1 MSEVKFFE
9 LDNLKVINFSEKS
22 LVEFDQDYYLT
33 TQNLLDKLDES
44 SQDIKDILSCLGKDT
59 IICRLFKM
67 DENSEVY
74 CAVPKIYKD
83 ESDEIHLYDAQEIP
97 SPIAVDLKF
106 YQYQTE
112 FIQQTGENL
121 ILAKQTLI
129 LESEDIKVAL
139 GISVGVSTQFKEKID
154 DEFSPENPQLIENLL
169 PSGKGCIP
177 IDVVNY
183 YPRLVKPMRDFE
195 LGDTIK
201 IIEDLGID
209 PRRDATRYLVQPL
222 DSNLEPNSDPIEVY
236 ANYSLR
242 EYYKRNGD
250 RPCSV
255 TKKDIKEDG
264 RTIVKFS
271 RADLARV
278 S

>member
-1 MSEVKFFE
+1 MSSVNFFE
-9 LDNLKVINFSEKS
+9 LDNLKVINFAEKS
-22 LVEFDQDYYLT
+22 LVELGKDVYLT
-33 TQNLLDKLDES
+33 TKNLLDKLDES
-44 SQDIKDILSCLGKDT
+44 SQDIKNILSCLGEET

-67 DENSEVY
+67 NESSGVY

-83 ESDEIHLYDAQEIP
+83 ESSEIHLYDALQNP
-97 SPIAVDLKF
+97 SPIPVDLKF

-112 FIQQTGENL
+112 FIQQTGDNL

-129 LESEDIKVAL
+129 LQSENFKVAL
-139 GISVGVSTQFKEKID
+139 GVSVGVSPQFKEKID
-154 DEFSPENPQLIENLL
+154 EQFSPEDPQLIEKLL

-177 IDVVNY
+177 VDVVNY
-183 YPRLVKPMRDFE
+183 YPRLVKPMRNFE
-195 LGDTIK
+195 LGDTLK
-201 IIEDLGID
+201 ILEDLGVD
-209 PRRDATRYLVQPL
+209 PRRDATRYLIQPL
-222 DSNLEPNSDPIEVY
+222 HFNSEPHGDPIEVY

-242 EYYKRNGD
+242 EYYRLNGD
-250 RPCSV
+250 RPCAV
-255 TKKDIKEDG
+255 TSKDKKEDG

>member
-1 MSEVKFFE
+1 MSEVKFFD
-9 LDNLKVINFSEKS
+9 LDNLKVIKFSEKS
-22 LVEFDQDYYLT
+22 LVEFGQDYHLT

-44 SQDIKDILSCLGKDT
+44 SQDIKSILSCLGKET

-67 DENSEVY
+67 SESSDVY
-74 CAVPKIYKD
+74 CCVPKIYKD
-83 ESDEIHLYDAQEIP
+83 ESSEIHLYDALQIP

-112 FIQQTGENL
+112 FVQQTGNNL

-129 LESEDIKVAL
+129 LQSDDFKVAL
-139 GISVGVSTQFKEKID
+139 GVSVGVSSQFKEKID
-154 DEFSPENPQLIENLL
+154 NEFSPEDPQLIDKLL
-169 PSGKGCIP
+169 PTGKGCIP
-177 IDVVNY
+177 VDVVNY
-183 YPRLVKPMRDFE
+183 YPRLVKPMRNFE

-201 IIEDLGID
+201 IVEDLGVD
-209 PRRDATRYLVQPL
+209 PRRDAQRYLVQPL
-222 DSNLEPNSDPIEVY
+222 DSNSEPNGDPIEVY

-242 EYYKRNGD
+242 EYYRINGD
-250 RPCSV
+250 RPCAV
-255 TKKDIKEDG
+255 TSKDKKEDG

>member
-22 LVEFDQDYYLT
+22 LVELGKDFYLT
-33 TQNLLDKLDES
+33 TKKLLDKLDES
-44 SQDIKDILSCLGKDT
+44 SQDIKMILSFLGEDT

-67 DENSEVY
+67 NEKEEVY

-83 ESDEIHLYDAQEIP
+83 ESDEIHLYDAQEKP
-97 SPIAVDLKF
+97 SPIPVDLKF
-106 YQYQTE
+106 YQYQTK
-112 FIQQTGENL
+112 FIQQTGDNL

-129 LESEDIKVAL
+129 LESEDLKVAL
-139 GISVGVSTQFKEKID
+139 GVSVGVSPQFKEKID
-154 DEFSPENPQLIENLL
+154 QQFSPENPQLIDQLM

-177 IDVVNY
+177 SEVVNY
-183 YPRLVKPMRDFE
+183 YPRLVKPMRNFE
-195 LGDTIK
+195 LGDTLK
-201 IIEDLGID
+201 IVQDLGLD
-209 PRRDATRYLVQPL
+209 PRRDATRYLIQLL
-222 DSNLEPNSDPIEVY
+222 DSHLEPSGDPIEVY

-242 EYYKRNGD
+242 EYYQRNGD
-250 RPCSV
+250 RPCAV
-255 TKKDIKEDG
+255 TKKDKKEDG

>member
-9 LDNLKVINFSEKS
+9 MDNLKVINFSEKS
-22 LVEFDQDYYLT
+22 LVEFGKDYYLT

-74 CAVPKIYKD
+74 CAVPKIYKN

-154 DEFSPENPQLIENLL
+154 NEFSPENPQLIENLL

-177 IDVVNY
+177 LDVVNY

-201 IIEDLGID
+201 VIEDLGID
-209 PRRDATRYLVQPL
+209 PRRDATRYLVQLL
-222 DSNLEPNSDPIEVY
+222 DSNLDPSGDPIEVY

-242 EYYKRNGD
+242 EYYKHNGN
-250 RPCSV
+250 RPCAV
-255 TKKDIKEDG
+255 TKKDTKEDG